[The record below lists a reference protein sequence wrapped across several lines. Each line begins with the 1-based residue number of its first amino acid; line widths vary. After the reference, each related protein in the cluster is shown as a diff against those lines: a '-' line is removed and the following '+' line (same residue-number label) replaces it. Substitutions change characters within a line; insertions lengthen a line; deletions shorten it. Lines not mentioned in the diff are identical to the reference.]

1 MALKRI
7 FNRGERAVYSA
18 IQAIAEHH
26 QADVFPKV
34 RVADVLPIENS
45 GISDRHYSYALR
57 AHFDFVVVDA
67 AGIPKLAVEFDG
79 SGHDTANDTLKNALC
94 DKFELPLV
102 RVTAAHLE
110 AHNFE
115 QNALQ
120 FLVYQA
126 FGVEWFLQNVHDPY
140 ETYDPSF
147 FVNAPG
153 LTKDWPFWFSVRW
166 RMRLARLLQ
175 QELDR
180 VGHDM
185 RSAYQL
191 GVHSLFTIEGSWAR
205 TERLRAICGL
215 YIGEGRA
222 LIGTAELGFEFFGM
236 EVRYRECFCNLA
248 PFVLGLAGSSMYENG
263 REYLDGGLSGL
274 YEHEKLRGLVNSWE
288 EEGFK
293 PLIRINLP
301 TS

>member
-18 IQAIAEHH
+18 IQAITKYY
-26 QADVFPKV
+26 QANVFPKV

-79 SGHDTANDTLKNALC
+79 SGHDTANDALKNTLG

-153 LTKDWPFWFSVRW
+153 LTKDWPFWFSARW
-166 RMRLARLLQ
+166 RTRLARLLQ

-180 VGHDM
+180 VGHDV

-191 GVHSLFTIEGSWAR
+191 GVHSLFAIEGSLAR
-205 TERLRAICGL
+205 KERLRAICGL
-215 YIGEGRA
+215 YIGEERA

-236 EVRYRECFCNLA
+236 EVRYRACFGNLA
-248 PFVLGLAGSSMYENG
+248 PFVLGLAGSSMWPSENEAATSG
-263 REYLDGGLSGL
+263 NVTLPPYKTTASNTMLSC
-274 YEHEKLRGLVNSWE
+274 
-288 EEGFK
+288 
-293 PLIRINLP
+293 P
-301 TS
+301 TAAK